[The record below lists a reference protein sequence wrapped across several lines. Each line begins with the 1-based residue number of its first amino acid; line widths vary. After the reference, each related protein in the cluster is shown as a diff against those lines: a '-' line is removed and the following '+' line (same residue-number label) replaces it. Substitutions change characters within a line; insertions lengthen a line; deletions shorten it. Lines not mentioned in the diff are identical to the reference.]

1 MEYRRRIYTVILTT
15 DCIILQN
22 YIQKEMYECKNCFK
36 IYIKLID
43 GYFLFRNDIAAR
55 KEQ

>member
-1 MEYRRRIYTVILTT
+1 
-15 DCIILQN
+15 
-22 YIQKEMYECKNCFK
+22 MYECKNCFK

-43 GYFLFRNDIAAR
+43 GYFLFGNDIAAR